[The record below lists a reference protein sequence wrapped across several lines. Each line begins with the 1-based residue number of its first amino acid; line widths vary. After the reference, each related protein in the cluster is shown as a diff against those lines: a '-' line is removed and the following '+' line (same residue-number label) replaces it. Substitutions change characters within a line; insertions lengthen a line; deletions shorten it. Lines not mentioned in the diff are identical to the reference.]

1 MRMLDFHQV
10 GLGLFTLASILS
22 LILVVSKP
30 IAKEFE
36 ATVIRWIRAFKR
48 IRAELRTDEH
58 PSPPPPPLEHNRSRR
73 ELGSGSP

>member
-1 MRMLDFHQV
+1 MLDFHQV

-36 ATVIRWIRAFKR
+36 ATAIRWIRAFKR
-48 IRAELRTDEH
+48 IRAELRTDEQ
-58 PSPPPPPLEHNRSRR
+58 PSPPPLPLEHTRSRR